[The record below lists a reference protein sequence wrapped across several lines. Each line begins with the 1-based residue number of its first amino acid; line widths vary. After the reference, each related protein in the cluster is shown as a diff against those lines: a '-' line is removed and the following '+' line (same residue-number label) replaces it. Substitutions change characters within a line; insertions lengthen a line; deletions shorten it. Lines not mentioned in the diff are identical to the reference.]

1 MEERSVE
8 DRIADQIFG
17 PEETAEEPAE
27 PVEEVL
33 DESEDEPVEAA
44 AEDDQEEVTEEVEPE
59 YVEMELEGKVWE
71 VPKELEPYIA
81 RQQDYTR
88 KTQETALQRKEVEA
102 QQALVQQERDR
113 YDFINS
119 VQDELTQVQQIEAAI
134 PQWQQHLKDNVDNLS
149 AQDITKIQLNIK
161 ELETTKQALV
171 GGLQQKHSEFQQAQE
186 QSRKELLDKSTEV
199 LRQKFPDW
207 NAGPVTE
214 YVKSLGFTDDQL
226 TMAQADP
233 RQMELARKAMLY
245 DQLQEGKPAAVAR
258 VKNAPSIKAK
268 SRNPMPKET
277 QDKLNLRKKL
287 KNPNKSNAEKAQA
300 IGENIASRMFR

>member
-1 MEERSVE
+1 MEEQSVE

-17 PEETAEEPAE
+17 PEETAEEPVEEVVDESEAE
-27 PVEEVL
+27 PV
-33 DESEDEPVEAA
+33 D
-44 AEDDQEEVTEEVEPE
+44 EDDQEEVTEEVAEEPE

-71 VPKELEPYIA
+71 VPKELEPYIT

-88 KTQETALQRKEVEA
+88 KTQEAALQRKEVEA

-119 VQDELTQVQQIEAAI
+119 VQDELTQVQQIDAAI
-134 PQWQQHLKDNVDNLS
+134 PQWQQHLKGNVDNLS

-207 NAGPVTE
+207 NAEPVTE
-214 YVKSLGFTDDQL
+214 YVKSFGFTDDQL